1 MHTALII
8 TNSPLFPSLISRIEL
23 FFNTTNFLRVIIQI
37 SNKRE
42 KKTLFNNVDKKL
54 ISIFCKK

>member
-8 TNSPLFPSLISRIEL
+8 TNSQLFPSLISGIES

-42 KKTLFNNVDKKL
+42 LEAQPTEPVSLT
-54 ISIFCKK
+54 